1 MSGTKSK
8 MMERSVAQSNK
19 SGTGRIQNGTGTM
32 KDRMNAARTP
42 DLMNQTAERAAEA
55 SRTYNNPSHLLAS
68 VNDIEVSVGDY
79 GNATATG
86 HQTSTILADITK
98 EEEEEAGGGPMISV
112 FDQLEEMQFMS
123 YELGTKLKSLVETI
137 NQSSPN
143 DAEYF
148 HPS

>member
-1 MSGTKSK
+1 
-8 MMERSVAQSNK
+8 
-19 SGTGRIQNGTGTM
+19 M
-32 KDRMNAARTP
+32 KERMNAARTP

-79 GNATATG
+79 GNATG
-86 HQTSTILADITK
+86 HHQTSTILADITK
-98 EEEEEAGGGPMISV
+98 EDEEEEAGGGPMISV

-137 NQSSPN
+137 GQSATT

-148 HPS
+148 HPSQQHE

>member
-1 MSGTKSK
+1 M
-8 MMERSVAQSNK
+8 
-19 SGTGRIQNGTGTM
+19 
-32 KDRMNAARTP
+32 
-42 DLMNQTAERAAEA
+42 
-55 SRTYNNPSHLLAS
+55 
-68 VNDIEVSVGDY
+68 SVGDY

-137 NQSSPN
+137 N
-143 DAEYF
+143 
-148 HPS
+148 

>member
-137 NQSSPN
+137 N
-143 DAEYF
+143 
-148 HPS
+148 